1 MDLLTTPH
9 TFLKGK
15 RIFGFP
21 SRSHLL
27 DVLNEY
33 QGLLVALNAEKIL
46 NRDRQLEELLN
57 SNLCYT
63 DGIGAVLAVRQKKI
77 DCIKI
82 PGAELWLSIVEAFQH
97 DKSFYFVGGT
107 DAIIEATIQ
116 KLKADFP
123 DLNIKGYRNGFF
135 KEGDEA
141 RLMEDLQ
148 DKKPDVVYVAMGSPK
163 QEYLMQRL
171 FKKHPALYQGL
182 GGSFD
187 VYTGSKKRAPKF
199 FCVYGLEWFYRLVKE
214 PTRIKRQLVLVKFL
228 ILLILRKI

>member
-27 DVLNEY
+27 NLLTEY

-63 DGIGAVLAVRQKKI
+63 DGIGAVLAVRQKNI

-97 DKSFYFVGGT
+97 QKSFYFVGGT
-107 DAIIEATIQ
+107 DAIIESTIQ
-116 KLKADFP
+116 KLKTDFP
-123 DLNIKGYRNGFF
+123 DLNIKGFRNGFF
-135 KEGDEA
+135 KQGDEA
-141 RLMEDLQ
+141 KLIEDLQ
-148 DKKPDVVYVAMGSPK
+148 DKKPDVVFVAMGSPK

-199 FCVYGLEWFYRLVKE
+199 FCDYGLEWFYRLVKE
-214 PTRIKRQLVLVKFL
+214 PTRIKRQLVLIKFL
-228 ILLILRKI
+228 ILLILRRI

>member
-27 DVLNEY
+27 DLLTEY

-63 DGIGAVLAVRQKKI
+63 DGIGAVLAVRQKNI

-97 DKSFYFVGGT
+97 QKSFYFVGGT
-107 DAIIEATIQ
+107 DAIIESTIR

-123 DLNIKGYRNGFF
+123 DLNIKGFRNGFF
-135 KEGDEA
+135 KQGDEA
-141 RLMEDLQ
+141 KLVEDLQ
-148 DKKPDVVYVAMGSPK
+148 DKKPDVIFVAMGSPK

-187 VYTGSKKRAPKF
+187 VYTGSKKRAPKI
-199 FCVYGLEWFYRLVKE
+199 FCDYGLEWFYRLVKE
-214 PTRIKRQLVLVKFL
+214 PTRIKRQLVLIKFL
-228 ILLILRKI
+228 ILLILRRI

>member
-27 DVLNEY
+27 DLLTEY

-63 DGIGAVLAVRQKKI
+63 DGIGAVLAVRQKNI

-97 DKSFYFVGGT
+97 QKSFYFVGGT
-107 DAIIEATIQ
+107 DAIIESTIR

-123 DLNIKGYRNGFF
+123 DLNIKGFRNGFF
-135 KEGDEA
+135 KQGDEA
-141 RLMEDLQ
+141 KLVEDLQ
-148 DKKPDVVYVAMGSPK
+148 DKNPDVIFVAMGSPK

-187 VYTGSKKRAPKF
+187 VYTGSKKRAPKI
-199 FCVYGLEWFYRLVKE
+199 FCDYGLEWFYRLVKE
-214 PTRIKRQLVLVKFL
+214 PTRIKRQLVLIKFL
-228 ILLILRKI
+228 ILLILRRI

>member
-27 DVLNEY
+27 DLLTEY

-63 DGIGAVLAVRQKKI
+63 DGIGAVLAVRQKNI

-97 DKSFYFVGGT
+97 QKSFYFVGGT
-107 DAIIEATIQ
+107 DAIIESTIQ
-116 KLKADFP
+116 KLKTDFP
-123 DLNIKGYRNGFF
+123 DLNIKGFRNGFF
-135 KEGDEA
+135 KQGDEA
-141 RLMEDLQ
+141 KLIEDLQ
-148 DKKPDVVYVAMGSPK
+148 DKKPDVVFVAMGSPK
-163 QEYLMQRL
+163 QEYLMQRI

-199 FCVYGLEWFYRLVKE
+199 FCDYGLEWFYRLVKE
-214 PTRIKRQLVLVKFL
+214 PTRIKRQLVLIKFL
-228 ILLILRKI
+228 ILLILRRI